1 MWDLN
6 LKRLLVVIY
15 AASQDAF
22 QPQTKKKKKKLPLR
36 NFLYFLKKI
45 YPKSFLYFGI
55 TSDLI
60 YYHNSSIPLKNFCYF
75 PEKSLANFPTPSP
88 RKQKS
93 ILKKLLIFFPKI
105 ICIFWN
111 KYWPSIKFLICPLY
125 PKTTADK
132 T

>member
-22 QPQTKKKKKKLPLR
+22 QPQSQNKIKKLPLR

-105 ICIFWN
+105 IYIFWN

-125 PKTTADK
+125 SKTTADK

>member
-15 AASQDAF
+15 AASRDAF
-22 QPQTKKKKKKLPLR
+22 QPQSQNKKKITLKKLFILSQ
-36 NFLYFLKKI
+36 KI

-105 ICIFWN
+105 IYIFWN